1 MLSAIIFI
9 SLLPITVIAE
19 TYTPTTVDYYNGHTY
34 AVYDVYLTWS
44 EAKDYC
50 EKIGGHLVTIT
61 SEQEQ
66 NNIQL
71 LLDDSLMP
79 MYWLGGEK
87 KTSWRWIT
95 GESFNYTCWDI
106 GEPNNIYSAENVLM
120 IYGGRQKNND
130 YTWND
135 TINNHSNT
143 YYKGQFG
150 FICEWDYMP
159 DFDINKYRADF
170 ILNSGWE
177 ETLEN
182 TVSGQV

>member
-9 SLLPITVIAE
+9 SLLPITVNAE

-71 LLDDSLMP
+71 L
-79 MYWLGGEK
+79 
-87 KTSWRWIT
+87 
-95 GESFNYTCWDI
+95 
-106 GEPNNIYSAENVLM
+106 
-120 IYGGRQKNND
+120 
-130 YTWND
+130 
-135 TINNHSNT
+135 
-143 YYKGQFG
+143 
-150 FICEWDYMP
+150 
-159 DFDINKYRADF
+159 
-170 ILNSGWE
+170 
-177 ETLEN
+177 
-182 TVSGQV
+182 